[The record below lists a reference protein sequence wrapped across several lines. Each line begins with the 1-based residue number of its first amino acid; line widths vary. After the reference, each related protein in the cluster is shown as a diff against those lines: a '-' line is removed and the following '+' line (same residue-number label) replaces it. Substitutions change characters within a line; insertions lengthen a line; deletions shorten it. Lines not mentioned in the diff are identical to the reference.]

1 MKALTFLLR
10 LEEPLL
16 ATQPNAGE
24 ANSATS
30 YPFIPGSMIRG
41 ALARL
46 YQKQNATNDLAGD
59 KEEARPLFFDGAV
72 CFLNAYPVAPGSGV
86 RMLPAPRSWFNEKDT
101 ASDVRASISDFAIE
115 QDDKIQKPKSPTG
128 EFCASNPAGVILFDP
143 VRQVNVHNASTD
155 RNRKA
160 AGVSQ
165 VYRYD
170 ALAEGQVFSGAIVS
184 EDEAL
189 LKKMADLLGET
200 LLLGGSHTGGYGR
213 VSVQKSDTLDPDWH
227 EYQPER
233 AQGDDDAVIITLLS
247 DVLMPANG
255 APALGAFVRALGADQ
270 PADQIESAYYDL
282 RLVGGFNRKWGL
294 PLPQSWAL
302 QAGGVFRLKKGAL
315 PESIPAGIGE
325 RQVDGFGR
333 IAVNWHTAP
342 NQQRVPIENKPGS
355 VKADLT
361 PTSRKIAAKMG
372 TQMLRAWLERNLIAF
387 LTGNL
392 NFSDLPSSS
401 QLNRVRVAARQALL
415 TGDKDAISAHLQA
428 IKGAKKFWEQARLN
442 GGSLYDWVIGHS
454 HLDEAQFCKTF
465 QIGNDL
471 PTVAGEA
478 VVLDEKLIH
487 EFCTRLIDG
496 VMKLA
501 AEQAREKEGR

>member
-1 MKALTFLLR
+1 MKALTFILR

-30 YPFIPGSMIRG
+30 YAFIPGSVIRG
-41 ALARL
+41 ALVRL
-46 YQKQNATNDLAGD
+46 YQEQKAISDLAGD
-59 KEEARPLFFDGAV
+59 PEALSLFFNGTV
-72 CFLNAYPVAPGSGV
+72 CFLNAYPVLPGSGA
-86 RMLPAPRSWFNEKDT
+86 RMLPAPLSWFTDKD
-101 ASDVRASISDFAIE
+101 AAGDMRAKILDFAIAE
-115 QDDKIQKPKSPTG
+115 DDKIQKPKHPKG
-128 EFCASNPAGVILFDP
+128 EFLAGTSAGVILFDP

-170 ALAEGQVFSGAIVS
+170 ALAKEQVFGGAIIS
-184 EDEAL
+184 EDETLLKVIAAL
-189 LKKMADLLGET
+189 LGKTMF
-200 LLLGGSHTGGYGR
+200 LGGSHTGGYGR
-213 VSVQKSDTLDPDWH
+213 VTVQKDDPISPDWQ
-227 EYQPER
+227 EYQPENTR
-233 AQGDDDAVIITLLS
+233 STDGMAIITLLS
-247 DVLMPANG
+247 DAILPAG
-255 APALGAFVRALGADQ
+255 SATAVDALVQALGVSQVENAF
-270 PADQIESAYYDL
+270 YDI

-302 QAGGVFRLKKGAL
+302 MAGSVFRVKKETL
-315 PESIPAGIGE
+315 PVNAPSGIGE

-333 IAVNWHTAP
+333 IAINWHTATT
-342 NQQRVPIENKPGS
+342 QQRVPLKNEAGI

-372 TQMLRAWLERNLIAF
+372 TQILRTRLEKNLIAF
-387 LTGNL
+387 LTDNL

-401 QLNRVRVAARQALL
+401 QLNRVRVATRQALL
-415 TGDKDAISAHLQA
+415 TGDTGAISAHLQS
-428 IKGAKKFWEQARLN
+428 IRGAKKFWEQARLN
-442 GGSLYDWVIGHS
+442 GSSLYGWVIGHS
-454 HLDEAQFCKTF
+454 HMDESQFRKTF
-465 QIGNDL
+465 QVAENL
-471 PTVAGEA
+471 PTVAEET